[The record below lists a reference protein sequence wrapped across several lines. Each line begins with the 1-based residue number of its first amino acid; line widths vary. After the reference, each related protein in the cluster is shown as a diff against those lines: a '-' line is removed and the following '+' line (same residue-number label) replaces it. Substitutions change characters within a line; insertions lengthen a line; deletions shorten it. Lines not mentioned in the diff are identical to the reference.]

1 MSPLSR
7 RQVLGLG
14 LGASAAAVLA
24 GCATPGTTSV
34 NTLPTIP
41 PATGKVRLE
50 YWAWLKGIDRVTEL
64 YNQTQDR
71 VHVEAVF
78 IPGGNAGGYQKL
90 YSALAAGAGPDLA
103 QVELRSLPEFLLANG
118 VVDLTR
124 YGAAQY
130 E

>member
-7 RQVLGLG
+7 RHMLGLG

-24 GCATPGTTSV
+24 GCATPGTASV

-64 YNQTQDR
+64 YNQSQDR

-78 IPGGNAGGYQKL
+78 IPGGNA
-90 YSALAAGAGPDLA
+90 SA
-103 QVELRSLPEFLLANG
+103 E
-118 VVDLTR
+118 
-124 YGAAQY
+124 
-130 E
+130 